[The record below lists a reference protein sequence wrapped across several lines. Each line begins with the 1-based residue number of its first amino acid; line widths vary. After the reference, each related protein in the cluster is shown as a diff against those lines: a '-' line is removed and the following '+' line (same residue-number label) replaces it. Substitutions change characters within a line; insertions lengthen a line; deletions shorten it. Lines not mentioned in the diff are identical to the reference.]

1 MHVRPGCAMF
11 SYLPQRSMILTEPVS
26 TVVQHTILAR
36 ALCGDRGGGAARGRG
51 KGG

>member
-11 SYLPQRSMILTEPVS
+11 SYLPQRSMILTVPVS

-36 ALCGDRGGGAARGRG
+36 ADDGDRGGGEEAARGA
-51 KGG
+51 K